1 MSQDVTELTQ
11 AAPETVKVLRPED
24 QNYLNALNTE
34 VIYAQKAYLM
44 ALDYLRKIYNA
55 PESQWK
61 LENILKGFERTVQN
75 G

>member
-24 QNYLNALNTE
+24 QAYLNALNTE
-34 VIYAQKAYLM
+34 VIYTQKAYLM
-44 ALDYLRKIYNA
+44 ALDYLRKVYNA
-55 PESQWK
+55 PDGQWK
-61 LENILKGFERTVQN
+61 LENIVTGFERVVQN